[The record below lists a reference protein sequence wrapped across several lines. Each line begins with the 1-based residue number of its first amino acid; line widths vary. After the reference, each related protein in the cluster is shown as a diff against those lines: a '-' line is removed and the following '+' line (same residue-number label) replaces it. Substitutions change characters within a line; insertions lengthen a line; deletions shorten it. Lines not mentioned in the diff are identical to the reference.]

1 MGSYTIESDI
11 LSSASG
17 KSLAIASARLSAGP
31 LIVADHLGFMILRSV
46 GEDGLS
52 RVAFLVMNETLSPW
66 SDDVFDMVITDDL
79 DSNCRVKS
87 GFHVVD
93 IPAQGSSGADFTFTW
108 RPFIQ

>member
-1 MGSYTIESDI
+1 
-11 LSSASG
+11 
-17 KSLAIASARLSAGP
+17 
-31 LIVADHLGFMILRSV
+31 MILRSA

-93 IPAQGSSGADFTFTW
+93 IHTCARLEWSGLHIHMTSIHSMSVIIPSHQLSSFVPEDSALGPLAVAQ
-108 RPFIQ
+108 